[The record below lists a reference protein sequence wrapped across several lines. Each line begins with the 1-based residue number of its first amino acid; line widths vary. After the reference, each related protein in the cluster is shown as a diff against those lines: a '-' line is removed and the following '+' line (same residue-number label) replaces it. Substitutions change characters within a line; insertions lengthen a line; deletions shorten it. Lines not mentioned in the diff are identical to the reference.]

1 MIDSISKKSYD
12 DNCCLNFTQ
21 NLEWGIIMKIHT
33 IAVLLG
39 LTTAAT
45 CLSGFTSQNVYTES
59 PKNSVSGSSIVT
71 SSPEPDVTP
80 TIAPAETPV
89 VTPTATPSASPVP
102 TATATPD
109 PDKDNTVKTG
119 WVHVS
124 STKKYYL
131 SKKGKALTGY
141 QKIGGSYYYFNKKT
155 TYAVC
160 KKWKYVS
167 LKGKKY
173 KLYFGKSGKQ
183 VEDPS
188 KILGKSARYQINVSL
203 KDNMITIFA
212 KDGNK
217 GYTVPVKA
225 MICSVGMPGHQTRT
239 GTYSLTK
246 AGRWH
251 PLRYNSNGQYATRYS
266 GPYLFHS
273 VTYNKLGDRY
283 SLQKKEFK
291 KLGTAASHGCIRLQV
306 IDAKWIYEH
315 SGRCTAVIKSKISM
329 KPFTKPEA
337 EKIKKSSK
345 GYYDPT
351 DPEATF

>member
-1 MIDSISKKSYD
+1 
-12 DNCCLNFTQ
+12 
-21 NLEWGIIMKIHT
+21 MKIHT

-39 LTTAAT
+39 LTAATT
-45 CLSGFTSQNVYTES
+45 CLSGFTSQNARAEFQ
-59 PKNSVSGSSIVT
+59 KSSISGGSIT
-71 SSPEPDVTP
+71 TATPNPTVTP
-80 TIAPAETPV
+80 TKK
-89 VTPTATPSASPVP
+89 PTASPVP

-109 PDKDNTVKTG
+109 FNKNNTVKTG
-119 WVHVS
+119 WVRVS

-141 QKIGGSYYYFNKKT
+141 RKIGSSYYYFDKKT

-160 KKWKYVS
+160 KKWKYVT

-173 KLYFGKSGKQ
+173 KLYFEKNGKQ
-183 VEDPS
+183 VQDPS

-217 GYTVPVKA
+217 GYTIPVKA
-225 MICSVGMPGHQTRT
+225 MICSVGKPGHLSRT
-239 GTYSLTK
+239 GTYSLTR

-273 VTYNKLGDRY
+273 VTYDKLGNKY
-283 SLQKKEFK
+283 SLQKKEFN
-291 KLGTAASHGCIRLQV
+291 KLGKAASHGCIRLQV
-306 IDAKWIYEH
+306 KDAKWIYDH
-315 SGRCTAVIKSKISM
+315 AYQCTAVIKTKISM
-329 KPFTKPEA
+329 KPFTKPKA
-337 EKIKKSSK
+337 AKVKKSTK

-351 DPEATF
+351 DPTIADK